1 MGMAWGGDEEMAVDC
16 HHHIPED
23 VVEGTHLHN
32 LEAPL
37 EDHPPE
43 AS

>member
-1 MGMAWGGDEEMAVDC
+1 MGVACYGEEAMAVDC

-23 VVEGTHLHN
+23 VVEGGHHHN
-32 LEAPL
+32 LEVRL
-37 EDHPPE
+37 VDHPPE